1 MSFTLLD
8 LYGPSKIS
16 RCADVV
22 IVLVVTCIAT
32 ISQYC
37 CHNIMSVIRR
47 CGHSIK
53 VIRHNGITCRI
64 FMKET
69 KENNFL
75 HMIYF
80 VISLVDLYGRK

>member
-8 LYGPSKIS
+8 LYGPSEIS

-22 IVLVVTCIAT
+22 IVLVVTCIPT

-37 CHNIMSVIRR
+37 SHNIMSVIRR
-47 CGHSIK
+47 CADSIK
-53 VIRHNGITCRI
+53 VIPHNGITCRI

-69 KENNFL
+69 KENNFF

>member
-1 MSFTLLD
+1 MSFTPLD
-8 LYGPSKIS
+8 LYGAIKIS

-32 ISQYC
+32 SSQYC
-37 CHNIMSVIRR
+37 SHNIMSVNRQ
-47 CGHSIK
+47 CADSIK
-53 VIRHNGITCRI
+53 VIPHNGITCRI

-69 KENNFL
+69 KENNFS
-75 HMIYF
+75 HIIYF

>member
-8 LYGPSKIS
+8 LYGAIKIR

-32 ISQYC
+32 SSQYSLQ
-37 CHNIMSVIRR
+37 NIMSVIGR
-47 CGHSIK
+47 CGDSIK
-53 VIRHNGITCRI
+53 VIPHNGITCRI
-64 FMKET
+64 FMNET
-69 KENNFL
+69 KENNFS
-75 HMIYF
+75 HIIYF